1 MITLKQLKEE
11 ILTYDVVKFPDE
23 NGKIIEC
30 VEVTL
35 VDRIIDLYMD
45 TKELN
50 IGIIAKKI
58 LEDNLYEQVNG

>member
-11 ILTYDVVKFPDE
+11 ILTYDVVHFPNE
-23 NGKIIEC
+23 QGEIVEC

-35 VDRIIDLYMD
+35 ADRIIDLYMD

-50 IGIIAKKI
+50 IGLIARKI
-58 LEDNLYEQVNG
+58 LEDNLYEEQ